1 MECPRCQGLMVQDH
15 FVDMKDT
22 SESLWLPVS
31 RCMNCGE
38 VVDPRIT
45 ARRALKPTEMGTLLE
60 AATRIV
66 RKRRAPV
73 RLGA

>member
-1 MECPRCQGLMVQDH
+1 MQCPRCQGLMVQDH
-15 FVDMKDT
+15 FVDMKDY
-22 SESLWLPVS
+22 SESLWLPVL

-45 ARRALKPTEMGTLLE
+45 ARRSLKAPEMGALMET
-60 AATRIV
+60 ATRIV

-73 RLGA
+73 RLGS